1 MTFLTIPFLILFTIT
16 YIIVLISKTNKRRK
30 VVLLIASYVF
40 YAWWDVRFLFLM
52 IFEEFI
58 CYYLALKIKRCEKK
72 ECKKFYVL
80 MGVLISLGILG
91 YYKYFDF
98 FRETFYN
105 AFNIQNYTTLNIIL
119 PIGISFYT
127 FQSLSYLI
135 DVYREKVEAKEDFLT
150 ISLYVSFFPQ
160 LVAGPIVRS
169 DVFLPQLEEYKP
181 LTKANFLKGI
191 QIFMMG
197 AFKKAVIA
205 DRLAVCVDAVFGAPS
220 AYSGISILCAI
231 VSYTIQIYCDF
242 SGYSDMAIG
251 IAEIFGYELCQ
262 NFNVPYIS
270 KNPTEFWKRW
280 HISLSSWLQEY
291 LYISLGGNRKGTLRT
306 YINLLITMF
315 LGGLWHGASWTF
327 VVWGILHGMG
337 LVIHKLWL
345 KYKKTTRSSI
355 YKDMLCISLNL
366 VFVMICW
373 VFFRAET
380 LEDAIVILQ
389 RLFTWSDGIIYV
401 YSWSILFGIL
411 TFGAHIW
418 AQFKNNRNGKY
429 IILDLSKMKNQII
442 FFVVFWIILGF
453 SYFGNN
459 AFIYFQF

>member
-1 MTFLTIPFLILFTIT
+1 
-16 YIIVLISKTNKRRK
+16 
-30 VVLLIASYVF
+30 
-40 YAWWDVRFLFLM
+40 
-52 IFEEFI
+52 
-58 CYYLALKIKRCEKK
+58 
-72 ECKKFYVL
+72 
-80 MGVLISLGILG
+80 
-91 YYKYFDF
+91 
-98 FRETFYN
+98 
-105 AFNIQNYTTLNIIL
+105 
-119 PIGISFYT
+119 
-127 FQSLSYLI
+127 
-135 DVYREKVEAKEDFLT
+135 
-150 ISLYVSFFPQ
+150 
-160 LVAGPIVRS
+160 
-169 DVFLPQLEEYKP
+169 
-181 LTKANFLKGI
+181 
-191 QIFMMG
+191 
-197 AFKKAVIA
+197 
-205 DRLAVCVDAVFGAPS
+205 
-220 AYSGISILCAI
+220 
-231 VSYTIQIYCDF
+231 
-242 SGYSDMAIG
+242 
-251 IAEIFGYELCQ
+251 
-262 NFNVPYIS
+262 
-270 KNPTEFWKRW
+270 
-280 HISLSSWLQEY
+280 
-291 LYISLGGNRKGTLRT
+291 
-306 YINLLITMF
+306 MF

-401 YSWSILFGIL
+401 YSWTILFGIL